1 MLLKNIPLIK
11 SDFEE
16 IEWEEI
22 IKESKSRECFYYSHL
37 FYSKAHEIEANG
49 DEAKSELFSL
59 LGAITSLRLK
69 PGSNSE
75 PFAPVFVTHD
85 SRSPTIDDIYDE
97 HLIFLGEIVQDIID
111 PEIRARIADILWVR
125 KRDHHMA
132 ELAINSYLESA
143 TNLEDIEQWPNC
155 YDRIERAFRL
165 GASLGK
171 NSGFLNIAVLYIET
185 VLDKYDGDDPK
196 YLSEKL
202 MGLLIEKR
210 LGNYKKNSALSE
222 KLAKNA
228 ESDGDWRRA
237 RTYWETKARWHGL
250 DKDDNNERGALL
262 QAAETNV
269 KEANAALER
278 EQPSYMNASA
288 HLQHAIE
295 AYRRIGGETE
305 RVDDL
310 HSTLLEYQEISTN
323 ELKTISTE
331 IKLDNH
337 AKRAIA
343 QMEGKTLHDAIF
355 HFALLGTSPKVNDL
369 KKQVQEL
376 VKEYPIQHIMPNVG
390 INENGRVTG
399 IMPNLFS
406 DDPEEA
412 EEALR
417 AKMFKHA
424 RYHHTIYV
432 NGIIEPARNQIN
444 LEHNIRINDFIP
456 IVSNN
461 PFIPAD
467 HELIFA
473 QGLHAGIEGDFL
485 AAAHLLIPQ
494 IENSI
499 RHFLTQHGV
508 ITSGIDSEGIQDERS
523 LNYTLYLSEMNEIFG
538 EDITFDLQGL
548 LVERFGYNLRNL
560 MAHGL
565 ISHNEFFS
573 IPVIYLWWLIL
584 RLCCLPILM
593 KIEENHENQTKDK
606 MDNESVENADNHK
619 EFERKN

>member
-22 IKESKSRECFYYSHL
+22 IKDSKNRECFYYSPL
-37 FYSKAHEIEANG
+37 FYSKAYEIEANV
-49 DEAKSELFSL
+49 DEAKSELFTL
-59 LGAITSLRLK
+59 LGAITSLILK

-75 PFAPVFVTHD
+75 PFAPAFVTHD

-97 HLIFLGEIVQDIID
+97 HLIFLGEIVHDIID

-125 KRDHHMA
+125 KRDYHMA

-171 NSGFLNIAVLYIET
+171 NSGFLNIVVLHIKT
-185 VLDKYDGDDPK
+185 VLNKYNVDDPK
-196 YLSEKL
+196 YLSQKL
-202 MGLLIEKR
+202 MGLLIDKR
-210 LGNYKKNSALSE
+210 LGDYKKYSALSE

-228 ESDGDWRRA
+228 ELNGDWRRA
-237 RTYWETKARWHGL
+237 RTYWETKAHWHTL
-250 DKDDNNERGALL
+250 DTDDTNEKGALI
-262 QAAETNV
+262 QAAETYV
-269 KEANAALER
+269 KEADAALER
-278 EQPSYMNASA
+278 EQPSYMIASA
-288 HLQHAIE
+288 HIQHAIE

-310 HSTLLEYQEISTN
+310 HSTLLEYQERSIN
-323 ELKTISTE
+323 ELKTVSTE
-331 IKLDNH
+331 IKLDVH

-343 QMEGKTLHDAIF
+343 QIKGKTLHDAIF
-355 HFALLGTSPKVNDL
+355 QLALLGASPEVNNL

-376 VKEYPIQHIMPNVG
+376 VKEYPIQHILPIVG
-390 INENGRVTG
+390 INEKGRATG

-406 DDPEEA
+406 DDPKEA
-412 EEALR
+412 EEALQ
-417 AKMFKHA
+417 ANMFKHA
-424 RYHHTIYV
+424 RYHHTTYV
-432 NGIIEPARNQIN
+432 EGIIEPARNQIN

-461 PFIPAD
+461 PFIPAGR
-467 HELIFA
+467 ELIFA
-473 QGLHAGIEGDFL
+473 QGLHAGMEGDFI
-485 AAAHLLIPQ
+485 AVAHLLIPQ

-499 RHFLTQHGV
+499 RHVLTQHGV

-523 LNYTLYLSEMNEIFG
+523 LNITLHLSEMNEIFG
-538 EDITFDLQGL
+538 EDIIFDLQGL

-565 ISHNEFFS
+565 ISYKAFFS
-573 IPVIYLWWLIL
+573 FPVIYLWWLIL

-593 KIEENHENQTKDK
+593 KIQENPTKDK
-606 MDNESVENADNHK
+606 IDNEFVENTDDHK
-619 EFERKN
+619 

>member
-1 MLLKNIPLIK
+1 MLLKNMPLTK

-22 IKESKSRECFYYSHL
+22 IKDSKSRECFYYSPL

-49 DEAKSELFSL
+49 DEAKSELFTL

-69 PGSNSE
+69 PESNSE
-75 PFAPVFVTHD
+75 PFGPVFVTHD

-97 HLIFLGEIVQDIID
+97 HLTFLGEIVQDIID

-125 KRDHHMA
+125 KRDYHMA
-132 ELAINSYLESA
+132 ELAIKSYLESA

-155 YDRIERAFRL
+155 YYRIERAFRL

-171 NSGFLNIAVLYIET
+171 KSAFLDIVVLQIET
-185 VLDKYDGDDPK
+185 VLTKYNGCDPK

-210 LGNYKKNSALSE
+210 LGDYKKYSALSE

-228 ESDGDWRRA
+228 EEDGDWRRA
-237 RTYWETKARWHGL
+237 RTYWETKARWHAL
-250 DKDDNNERGALL
+250 DKDDTNEKGALL
-262 QAAETNV
+262 QAAETYVN
-269 KEANAALER
+269 EAEATLKR
-278 EQPSYMNASA
+278 EQPSYMIASA

-305 RVDDL
+305 RVDDI
-310 HSTLLEYQEISTN
+310 HSTLLEYQERSIN
-323 ELKTISTE
+323 ELKTVSNE
-331 IKLDNH
+331 IKLDDC
-337 AKRAIA
+337 AKSAIA
-343 QMEGKTLHDAIF
+343 QIKGKTLQDAIF
-355 HFALLGTSPKVNDL
+355 QIALLGASPEVGNL

-376 VKEYPIQHIMPNVG
+376 VKDYPIQHIFPTVG
-390 INENGRVTG
+390 VNKNGRVTG
-399 IMPNLFS
+399 IMPNLLSS
-406 DDPEEA
+406 DPKEV

-417 AKMFKHA
+417 ANMFKQA
-424 RYHHTIYV
+424 RNHYTIYA

-444 LEHNIRINDFIP
+444 LEHNIRMNDFIP

-461 PFIPAD
+461 PFIPAG
-467 HELIFA
+467 HELIYA
-473 QGLHAGIEGDFL
+473 QGLHAGIDGDFL

-499 RHFLTQHGV
+499 RHVLTQHGV
-508 ITSGIDSEGIQDERS
+508 ITSGINSEGIQDERN
-523 LNYTLYLSEMNEIFG
+523 LKYTLDLSEMNEIFG

-565 ISHNEFFS
+565 ILYNAFYS

-593 KIEENHENQTKDK
+593 KIEENQTKDK
-606 MDNESVENADNHK
+606 MDNEFVEDTDNHK
-619 EFERKN
+619 EFK